1 MTGEAGVRADR
12 VAEIIAVLPGGSGR
26 RGSGYLMAAGRVLTA
41 AHVIADARAV
51 RVRFDADR
59 PGERIVEA
67 TVEWRHA
74 GTDTAVLAV
83 PGGDGAEAVEA
94 ARFGRVGESDAV
106 LSCTAVGFPR
116 FKLRTDPDG
125 TWYRDV
131 EHVRGACAV
140 LSNRREGTLDLQ
152 VTPPAT
158 DPDTDASPW
167 EGMSGAAVLS
177 GGRIVGVVARHHRCD
192 GPGRLAANRVDRWAE
207 HLSAEERRRLEALLG
222 CALAPT
228 ALPDV
233 VPPAARAP
241 VQVREAYE
249 AQLRDMAPEVLED
262 RDAELRRLAEF
273 CGGPDPY
280 LWVQAPPWA
289 GKTALV
295 AWLALHPPRGVVP
308 VWFFVTARLAG
319 QADSP
324 AFTEAFVQ
332 QLAIIAGREPTRH
345 ATPAIRDGERRQL
358 LNEAAQRVTRDGG
371 TLLLIVDGLDEDQ
384 SSRPG
389 GSGPSIASLLPE
401 RLPPHVRV
409 LVTSRLSPGLPA
421 DVPGGHPLRHCAV
434 LKLDTVAAAR
444 HTEHEA
450 VHDLTAALSGG
461 ALGRDLVGLLA
472 AAHGSLTL
480 SDLRELT
487 GHRHL
492 AVKQRLDSAFGRVLR
507 ERADGPDGFQSGL
520 DPDGARPR
528 AHPAGTRSFLFAHE
542 TLFAAALEAFGP
554 DITAYRERVHA
565 WARRYAEAGW
575 PTDTP
580 AYLLQFYGRMVASL
594 GDVDR
599 ATALVT
605 DVRRHD
611 RMRERTGGD
620 TAGLAEIKV
629 VHELALD
636 LPCDN
641 LGPMAALVVAR
652 DLLTR
657 RNGSLPPEVPIVLA
671 ELGHTRRA
679 MEAAHAV
686 FRLEDR
692 AHALAGI
699 ARVLAANGDPQTADV
714 ARKALRT
721 VDAAEANRWELM
733 PSTDDAMRTAAA
745 ALMTAGQ
752 EDEALARLDSP
763 HDADPLSPIRTR
775 VALAVAAHPRAA
787 ERATGLLREAVTMA
801 RALPP
806 DERVE
811 ALAVAAGAYA
821 TIDPAQAKRL
831 YAWML
836 RLANRADTEVA
847 LLTAAA
853 VALHDVRPEQAA
865 DFAHSALEEVRLE
878 QEWQREEAEFTGHEY
893 VPSYDWVVDSVAAL
907 LAAGLVDEV
916 QQLVEQEEGPVP
928 WFTGGMDHEQ
938 RAIAVCQARKGDAKA
953 AWRLLEMSWRRSPVD
968 ERHPEGA
975 AAVSTALAAA
985 GCGRQAET
993 LLRTAAAR
1001 HPWAAAEGLAA
1012 LARHYAA
1019 DDPEHAA
1026 HLMQAAESVAA
1037 RSSHEAGDTDQDI
1050 RLAVLATTLAVLGRF
1065 TDAERLA
1072 GTIGTP
1078 CARAWAL
1085 AGVSMAHAAEGHP
1098 EALRLAE
1105 EAAEIAKDLT
1115 DDPFMHDVQIAA
1127 AQALGCMGAAG
1138 RAVDLANS
1146 VQRPIGKAD
1155 QEDRDKSL
1163 MAAVTGL
1170 WAYDPAAATAIVDA
1184 MEQRLLTGDAGLD
1197 GPVVGFAGLLVAVG
1211 HQDYERSR
1219 RLVDAARR
1227 AADRK
1232 HRLGN
1237 EARDSRYVG
1246 TRPQDALVMALLTA
1260 RSNPAGAEEWLVQAV
1275 ALLETESPRTPWNR
1289 GPLAIVCAAL
1299 GDYKAALGLVFRS
1312 DHSTRAEVLTELA
1325 AYVVEV
1331 PGTTVFHGN
1340 IGSAPELWLIR
1351 RFAALVLPAD
1361 AADSRQPGADDEAH
1375 ALDPAKRR
1383 SIAFSL
1389 LSQALLA
1396 DGWHNAVPVLADLA
1410 PDVVISIRD
1419 VVFQH
1424 LGLED

>member
-1 MTGEAGVRADR
+1 MRADR
-12 VAEIIAVLPGGSGR
+12 VAEVIAVLPGGSGR
-26 RGSGYLMAAGRVLTA
+26 RGSGYLVAAGTVLTA

-67 TVEWRHA
+67 TVEWRHT

-94 ARFGRVGESDAV
+94 ARFGRVEESDAV

-125 TWYRDV
+125 TRYRDV

-177 GGRIVGVVARHHRCD
+177 GGRIVGVVARHHRGD

-207 HLSAEERRRLEALLG
+207 HLTAEERLRLEALLG

-233 VPPAARAP
+233 VPPTARVP

-249 AQLRDMAPEVLED
+249 AQLRDMAPQVLED

-324 AFTEAFVQ
+324 ACTEAFVQ
-332 QLAIIAGREPTRH
+332 QLAVVAGREPTRH
-345 ATPAIRDGERRQL
+345 AAPAVRDGERRQL
-358 LNEAAQRVTRDGG
+358 LNEAAQRVADDGG

-401 RLPPHVRV
+401 RLPPHVRA

-492 AVKQRLDSAFGRVLR
+492 AVKQRLDSTFGRILR
-507 ERADGPDGFQSGL
+507 ERADGPDGFQSRL
-520 DPDGARPR
+520 DLDGARPT
-528 AHPAGTRSFLFAHE
+528 AHPAETGGFLFAHE

-580 AYLLQFYGRMVASL
+580 AYLLQFYGRMVAAL

-620 TAGLAEIKV
+620 TAGLAEIEV
-629 VHELALD
+629 VHELAMD
-636 LPCDN
+636 LPCDD
-641 LGPMAALVVAR
+641 LGPMASLAVAR

-657 RNGSLPPEVPIVLA
+657 RNGSLPPEVPIALA

-686 FRLEDR
+686 FRPEDR

-699 ARVLAANGDPQTADV
+699 AQVLAANGDPQTADV
-714 ARKALRT
+714 AREALRT
-721 VDAAEANRWELM
+721 VDVAEANRWELM
-733 PSTDDAMRTAAA
+733 PSTDHAMRTAAA
-745 ALMTAGQ
+745 ALMTVGQ
-752 EDEALARLDSP
+752 EDEACVRLDSP

-775 VALAVAAHPRAA
+775 VALAVAAYPRAA
-787 ERATGLLREAVTMA
+787 ELATGLLREAVTMA

-836 RLANRADTEVA
+836 RLANRAETEVA
-847 LLTAAA
+847 LLTAVA
-853 VALHDVRPEQAA
+853 VALRDVRPEQAA
-865 DFAHSALEEVRLE
+865 DFAHSALAELRIE
-878 QEWQREEAEFTGHEY
+878 QGWQQDEAEFTGREY
-893 VPSYDWVVDSVAAL
+893 EPSYDWIVDSVAAL
-907 LAAGLVDEV
+907 LAAGLVDEA
-916 QQLVEQEEGPVP
+916 QQLVEQEEAKPIV
-928 WFTGGMDHEQ
+928 WFAEGLGHEQ
-938 RAIAVCQARKGDAKA
+938 RAIAVCRARQGDAET

-1012 LARHYAA
+1012 LARHYVA

-1037 RSSHEAGDTDQDI
+1037 RSSQEAGGTDQDI

-1072 GTIGTP
+1072 DEIGTP
-1078 CARAWAL
+1078 CARAWAY

-1098 EALRLAE
+1098 HALRLAE
-1105 EAAEIAKDLT
+1105 TAAEIAEDLT
-1115 DDPFMHDVQIAA
+1115 DDPFMHDAQIAA
-1127 AQALGCMGAAG
+1127 AQALGCLGAAEQ
-1138 RAVDLANS
+1138 AVGLANS
-1146 VQRPIGKAD
+1146 VQHPIGKAD
-1155 QEDRDKSL
+1155 QEDRDKAL

-1170 WAYDPAAATAIVDA
+1170 WAYDPAAATGIVDA

-1219 RLVDAARR
+1219 RLADAAQR
-1227 AADRK
+1227 AAERK
-1232 HRLGN
+1232 HRLGS
-1237 EARDSRYVG
+1237 EAQDSRYMG
-1246 TRPQDALVMALLTA
+1246 TRPQDGLVMGLLTA
-1260 RSNPAGAEEWLVQAV
+1260 GSDPACAGEWLLRAV
-1275 ALLETESPRTPWNR
+1275 DLLESESSRTSWNR

-1299 GDYKAALGLVFRS
+1299 GDYKAALGLAFRS
-1312 DHSTRAEVLTELA
+1312 DHGRRAEVLTEFA
-1325 AYVVEV
+1325 AYVAGV

-1351 RFAALVLPAD
+1351 RFAALVMPAEAAESRQL
-1361 AADSRQPGADDEAH
+1361 AADDGSHTLAPD
-1375 ALDPAKRR
+1375 KRR

-1389 LSQALLA
+1389 LSQALLS